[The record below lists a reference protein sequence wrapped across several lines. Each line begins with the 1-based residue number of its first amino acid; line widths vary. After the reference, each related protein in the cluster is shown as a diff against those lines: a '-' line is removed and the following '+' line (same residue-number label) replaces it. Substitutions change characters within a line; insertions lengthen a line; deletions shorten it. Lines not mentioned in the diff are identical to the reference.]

1 MNPDTRAFFNKAP
14 TFKISRQ
21 NTLAR
26 EFFKHLG
33 HFTDD
38 DLKVYVQHL
47 LGITPNRKDPY
58 PKVTVYKT
66 LRIHRSHY
74 SAPEWVERRKRKL
87 IVLQE
92 LDELEDSLE
101 FITAEGTVDNEKW
114 RTWKKEH
121 NVSTAS
127 WNILLTQIP
136 AAYFVKRLT
145 NEAKLKRACEF
156 KDKFPSVLHFL
167 RGFLRLKNRLVR
179 PGGSAKFR
187 TLNSE
192 TMEFGAPTQYTPTR
206 RIPFAVMD
214 LRDTPGHIATED
226 STKQAHLSLLIVAL
240 KSLKG
245 PSVSTPSIW
254 LWIVN
259 SANRLAQAKENA
271 SQTFKNYTAFEAKY
285 IPLKNER
292 LYDLP
297 VRKQSPD
304 VFLLFLV
311 KKGDVEAESMKAK
324 IRSEYRTPEISY
336 YTENGKYSELKY
348 RLRASELR
356 MEFYLDLLHD
366 FCRPGDSF
374 MGVYSGLKCLIAAR
388 VCLDTFVLLVRFV
401 DKFQFIQLSSS
412 RR

>member
-14 TFKISRQ
+14 TFKISKQ

-74 SAPEWVERRKRKL
+74 SSPEWVERRKKKL

-92 LDELEDSLE
+92 LDALDDKLE

-114 RTWKKEH
+114 RTWKKAH

-145 NEAKLKRACEF
+145 NEGKLKRACEF
-156 KDKFPSVLHFL
+156 KDKFPNVLHFL
-167 RGFLRLKNRLVR
+167 RGFLRLKNRNL
-179 PGGSAKFR
+179 PSGGSAKFR
-187 TLNSE
+187 TLNCE
-192 TMEFGAPTQYTPTR
+192 TMEFGAPPVYTPNR
-206 RIPFAVMD
+206 RMSFAVMD
-214 LRDTPGHIATED
+214 LRDTPGHTVAED
-226 STKQAHLSLLIVAL
+226 FTKQAHFSLLLVAL
-240 KSLKG
+240 KSLRT
-245 PSVSTPSIW
+245 PCVSTPSIW

-259 SANRLAQAKENA
+259 SANRSTQAKEYA
-271 SQTFKNYTAFEAKY
+271 AQTFKNYTVLEATY
-285 IPLKNER
+285 IPSKNER

-297 VRKQSPD
+297 IRKQSPD

-311 KKGDVEAESMKAK
+311 KKGDVEAQALKAK
-324 IRSEYRTPEISY
+324 IRSEYRAPEISY

-374 MGVYSGLKCLIAAR
+374 MGVYSGSKCLLAAK
-388 VCLDTFVLLVRFV
+388 VCLD
-401 DKFQFIQLSSS
+401 S
-412 RR
+412 